1 MTDAV
6 AAVVATEAQIRRL
19 AHDWLRRGGD
29 ARVLA
34 VAARPQWSGPEVLEI
49 DGVKVRVLAC
59 PSPIAVRAALVD
71 RPADERLVVLTD
83 VGEDE
88 LGVGLLAHMF
98 KQRPVSV
105 EPWEL
110 VRAQFGGAELDPALV
125 REGRWLAEALI
136 EHAPARGWPPVT
148 TVLTR
153 DHALRSLTAA
163 LLDMPTTEIDSA
175 GVLQWTTRSVEV
187 VRYASLP
194 AGLRDGIA
202 AWLGE
207 TAGAAARWAMIC
219 VGAGHGTDA
228 ISLGLLARLLWS
240 PDFADSPTVLQAR
253 VRFEHL
259 LNGQAPT
266 TSEATAWGDAA
277 QAWVARVTGDPEAAP
292 LANRV
297 LTRVE
302 ELARQ
307 VRAESVLIRS
317 DLLPAAL
324 LARLRELASRL
335 MSAVV
340 SRRPADVA
348 AVEDALTALRRH
360 QLARTDSRAATAE
373 MAVRLLRW
381 LALPPPAL
389 PDTLADAV
397 SRYVT
402 VDGWVDR
409 AMLAV
414 GAGDPDPQ
422 VAAAFG
428 KLYAAVDERRI
439 ERDRHFATLL
449 AAATAAETLPGS
461 MLRVE
466 DVLARVVRPI
476 LDSGRRVLLLVVDGM
491 SVAASTDLITSI
503 TDTGWIELTPGGGHR
518 VGVLAALPTV
528 TSVSR
533 TSLFCGRITVGQQTD
548 EKAGLAAATVPEAR
562 LLHRAELR
570 AGPGASL
577 APEVISALRDP
588 GIPLVGAV
596 VNTIDDSLER
606 SEPGTT
612 EWNIHTTVRAVRDL
626 LTHARDRVVILLS
639 DHGHIA
645 DRGAAAEL
653 RSAADG
659 GARWRPATSPPGDG
673 ELLFRGSRVALGCG
687 QVVLAWRE
695 TLRYTARKAGYHGG
709 ASPAEAVIPL
719 SILTAGDDTAVPGWA
734 GAPVA
739 SPAWWRGP
747 VTPAP
752 AVMLPA
758 KADTLFDLVPE
769 PTPPTPGERPA
780 LVTALLASPVY
791 QRRKKMQGRAA
802 LDDGRV
808 AAMLTALVT
817 AGGRATVESVAA
829 SADIPQH
836 RAWQT
841 LGALRRLLQVDGY
854 AVIDLDADEHTVVL
868 DERLLR
874 DQFGLGAQS

>member
-6 AAVVATEAQIRRL
+6 AAVVATEAQVRRL
-19 AHDWLRRGGD
+19 AQDWLRRGSDG
-29 ARVLA
+29 RVLA

-49 DGVKVRVLAC
+49 EGVKVRVVAC

-71 RPADERLVVLTD
+71 QSTDERLVILTN
-83 VGEDE
+83 VSEDE
-88 LGVGLLAHMF
+88 LGVGLLAHMA
-98 KQRPVSV
+98 KLRPVSI

-110 VRAQFGGAELDPALV
+110 VRTQFGGADLDPALV

-136 EHAPARGWPPVT
+136 EHAPASGWPPVA

-153 DHALRSLTAA
+153 DHALRSLTAT
-163 LLDMPTTEIDSA
+163 LLGMPPTEIDSA

-207 TAGAAARWAMIC
+207 TAGAAARWAMVC
-219 VGAGHGTDA
+219 VGSGHGTDA

-240 PDFADSPTVLQAR
+240 PDLVDSPTALEAR
-253 VRFEHL
+253 VRFENL
-259 LNGQAPT
+259 LNGSAPT
-266 TSEATAWGDAA
+266 GPEATAWGEAA
-277 QAWVARVTGDPEAAP
+277 QAWVERVTGDPETAP

-297 LTRVE
+297 LARVE

-307 VRAESVLIRS
+307 VKAESLLVRS

-324 LARLRELASRL
+324 LARLRDLAGRL
-335 MSAVV
+335 MAAVD
-340 SRRPADVA
+340 SRRPADVT
-348 AVEDALTALRRH
+348 AVEAAWGIVRRH
-360 QLARTDSRAATAE
+360 QLARTDPRAATAE

-381 LALPPPAL
+381 LTLPPPPL
-389 PDTLADAV
+389 PDTLAEAV

-402 VDGWVDR
+402 ADGWVDR

-414 GAGDPDPQ
+414 GAGDPDPH
-422 VAAAFG
+422 VAAAYG
-428 KLYAAVDERRI
+428 KLYATVDERRV
-439 ERDRHFATLL
+439 ERDCHFATLL
-449 AAATAAETLPGS
+449 AAATAAETPPGS

-466 DVLARVVRPI
+466 DVLSRVVRPI
-476 LDSGRRVLLLVVDGM
+476 LDSGRRVLLIVVDGM
-491 SVAASTDLITSI
+491 SVAASTDLVASI
-503 TDTGWIELTPGGGHR
+503 TDIGWIEVTPAGGPR

-533 TSLFCGRITVGQQTD
+533 TSLLCGRITVGQQAE

-570 AGPGASL
+570 SGPGASL
-577 APEVISALRDP
+577 DPAVISALADP
-588 GIPLVGAV
+588 QIRLVGAV
-596 VNTIDDSLER
+596 INTIDDSLER

-612 EWNIHTTVRAVRDL
+612 EWNIQTTVRAVRDL
-626 LTHARDRVVILLS
+626 LTHAKDRVVVLLS
-639 DHGHIA
+639 DHGHIV
-645 DRGAAAEL
+645 DRGTAAEL

-673 ELLFRGSRVALGCG
+673 ELLFRGSRVALGGG

-695 TLRYTARKAGYHGG
+695 TLRYAARKAGYHGG

-719 SILTAGDDTAVPGWA
+719 AILTAGDETAVPGWA

-747 VTPAP
+747 VTAAPTVMVPAT
-752 AVMLPA
+752 
-758 KADTLFDLVPE
+758 ADTLFDLAPE
-769 PTPPTPGERPA
+769 PAAPAQTPS

-791 QRRKKMQGRAA
+791 RKRQKMLGRGA
-802 LDDGRV
+802 LDDDRV

-817 AGGRATVESVAA
+817 AGGRATVDSVAA
-829 SADIPQH
+829 AAQIPQH
-836 RAWQT
+836 RARQT

-854 AVIDLDADEHTVVL
+854 AVLDFDVDEQTVIL

-874 DQFGLGAQS
+874 DQFELGARS